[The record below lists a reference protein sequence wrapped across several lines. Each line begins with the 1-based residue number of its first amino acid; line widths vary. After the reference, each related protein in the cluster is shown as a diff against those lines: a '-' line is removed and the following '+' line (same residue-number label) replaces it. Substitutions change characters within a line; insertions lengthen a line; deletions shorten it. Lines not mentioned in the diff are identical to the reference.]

1 MKKLLNGLS
10 PEQLEKAKEVAEM
23 LLMNVKTQSNSPTK
37 TINKI
42 A

>member
-10 PEQLEKAKEVAEM
+10 PAQLEKAKEVAEM
-23 LLMNVKTQSNSPTK
+23 LLLNVKTQSTK
-37 TINKI
+37 STGTINET